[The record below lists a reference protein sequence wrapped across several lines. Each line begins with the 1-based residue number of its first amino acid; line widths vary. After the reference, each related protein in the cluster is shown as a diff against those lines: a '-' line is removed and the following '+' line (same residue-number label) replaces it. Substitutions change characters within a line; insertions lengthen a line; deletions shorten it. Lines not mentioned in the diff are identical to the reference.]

1 MGSRGPVPK
10 RSDQRVRRNKDE
22 VATEKVTAL
31 GTVAVP
37 ELGIENPH
45 PLIADFYSSLRESAQ
60 AKYYEPSDWSY
71 ARFILHHANT
81 LVTSSR
87 PSAQMFAAVTS
98 ALSDLLVA
106 EGHRRRVRLEI
117 EREQAAGQ
125 VVDVASIFKDRFA
138 Q

>member
-1 MGSRGPVPK
+1 MPK
-10 RSDQRVRRNKDE
+10 RSDQRVRRNKDD
-22 VATEKVTAL
+22 ATTTEKVTAL
-31 GTVAVP
+31 GAVVVP

-45 PLIADFYSSLRESAQ
+45 PLIVDFYRSLRESAQ

-81 LVTSSR
+81 LVSSSR

-125 VVDVASIFKDRFA
+125 VVDVASMFKDRFA

>member
-1 MGSRGPVPK
+1 M
-10 RSDQRVRRNKDE
+10 RRNKDE
-22 VATEKVTAL
+22 VEVEKVTAL
-31 GTVAVP
+31 GAVVVP
-37 ELGIENPH
+37 ELGIDNPH
-45 PLIADFYSSLRESAQ
+45 PLVTDFYRSLRESAQ
-60 AKYYEPSDWSY
+60 ARYYEPSDWAY
-71 ARFILHHANT
+71 ARFVLHHANT
-81 LVTSSR
+81 LVSSGR

-117 EREQAAGQ
+117 EREHAAGQ